1 MGRFGIDSRHVPYY
15 DNFVVVMLFLLIQN
29 NELLLIFVQNLQR
42 EEVLKKTQSDF
53 AAYKNKYSHPDKEV
67 SFFSCDYCALYMLLL
82 LFIYPAL
89 ICRGL

>member
-67 SFFSCDYCALYMLLL
+67 SFFHVIIAHYICFCYF
-82 LFIYPAL
+82 LFI
-89 ICRGL
+89 RH